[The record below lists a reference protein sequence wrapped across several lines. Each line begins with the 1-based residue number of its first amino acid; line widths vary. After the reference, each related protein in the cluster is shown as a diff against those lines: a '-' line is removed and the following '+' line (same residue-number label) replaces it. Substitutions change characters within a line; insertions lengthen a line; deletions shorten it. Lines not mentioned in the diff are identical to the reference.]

1 MRFTK
6 SSEQFAFHSVGSSSG
21 LAISNLSPLSHVPG
35 PEASVQL
42 IVFQKEF
49 ETLYRIPPIFL
60 VRKLRDVFR
69 TVDFV
74 LAAVAFLFL
83 KGAVLRL
90 NAFEFMLRFCS
101 GVSSSGRKGCPSF

>member
-1 MRFTK
+1 MFGHLHAMRFTK
-6 SSEQFAFHSVGSSSG
+6 SSEQFDFHSVGSSSG

-60 VRKLRDVFR
+60 VRKLGDGLCFGCCSIFVFEGGCL
-69 TVDFV
+69 TFECIPGY
-74 LAAVAFLFL
+74 VAILF
-83 KGAVLRL
+83 R
-90 NAFEFMLRFCS
+90 C
-101 GVSSSGRKGCPSF
+101 